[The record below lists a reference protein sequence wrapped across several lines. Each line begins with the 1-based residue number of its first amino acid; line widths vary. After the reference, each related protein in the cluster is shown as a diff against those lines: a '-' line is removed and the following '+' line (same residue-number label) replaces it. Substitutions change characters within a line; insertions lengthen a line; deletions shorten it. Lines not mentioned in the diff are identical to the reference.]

1 LDETDRKLITIFA
14 SDPRIHFRELGDR
27 LGISIQAVHRRVQDL
42 MKCGVIKGTRAG
54 ISIRYL
60 NAVPVLIFGRS
71 NTTSVSDT
79 VKALE
84 KHDLSSSVL
93 VAGGNIIY
101 VVGLL
106 RNISELDAFTNFVRK
121 TAEIPEPT
129 VGIYSLDVG
138 LAPDFIDKGTTRK
151 ESYEK
156 LTPLDIRIIASLK
169 EDARKPETDIAQ
181 EVGVSAKTVSRR
193 LDRMISDGSIDL
205 IVPMDPTKC
214 GDIVSLVHV
223 QLKEGVSRRAV
234 GKRLASGLAPR
245 LWYMRTF
252 SNLPGFLYCVV
263 CTDRMDDLRE
273 VVQKICQ
280 DSDVK
285 SVVPNTWYSDHIFET
300 WRDRLV
306 PDNGAP
312 PGKS

>member
-1 LDETDRKLITIFA
+1 LDEIDRKLITIFA
-14 SDPRIHFRELGDR
+14 SDPRIHFRELGDK
-27 LGISIQAVHRRVQDL
+27 LDISTQAVHRRVQDL
-42 MKCGVIKGTRAG
+42 MKSGVIKGTTAG
-54 ISIRYL
+54 VSIRYL
-60 NAVPVLIFGRS
+60 SAVPIIVFGKS
-71 NTTSVSDT
+71 NTASIGST
-79 VKALE
+79 VKRLGE
-84 KHDLSSSVL
+84 NELSSSVL
-93 VAGGNIIY
+93 VAGGNFIY

-106 RNISELDAFTNFVRK
+106 RSISELDAFTNFVRS
-121 TAEIPEPT
+121 TAEISDPV
-129 VGIYSLDVG
+129 VGIYSSDTG
-138 LAPDFIDKGTTRK
+138 LAPDFLDKGSK
-151 ESYEK
+151 KKDGYEK
-156 LTPLDIRIIASLK
+156 LTPLDLRIIASLR

-193 LDRMISDGSIDL
+193 LERMISEGSIDL
-205 IVPMDPTKC
+205 IVPMDPTRC

-234 GKRLASGLAPR
+234 GRRLASQLSPR

-273 VVQKICQ
+273 VVQKIEA
-280 DSDVK
+280 DGEVK

-306 PDNGAP
+306 PDIRDS
-312 PGKS
+312 KKTS